1 MPTFGSPF
9 PMHVPPRD
17 DAEEAEI
24 SMQVEAA
31 PGEVALDAIIRAQ
44 ATAPQ
49 IAKRLRRI
57 ENCLWALANYLEQR
71 GVDDQGRDL
80 VQEARELLKS
90 RLEIANTRR
99 SDADK
104 QE

>member
-1 MPTFGSPF
+1 MPNFGNPF

-17 DAEEAEI
+17 DAEETEI

-49 IAKRLRRI
+49 IAKRVRRL

-71 GVDDQGRDL
+71 GVDDEGRAL
-80 VQEARELLKS
+80 IQEARELLKS
-90 RLEIANTRR
+90 RLEIANTRKR
-99 SDADK
+99 SAAERK
-104 QE
+104 